1 MDILPG
7 KCVIFVA
14 YMQIACAGIFL
25 EGAFSLYSDCVKLD
39 TLLVIDGMMWSN
51 ALLVCIRTC
60 RNTFQ
65 AEFSFY
71 LFIYYRESNPT
82 QLNKP
87 ECWLRFLLMS
97 IF

>member
-39 TLLVIDGMMWSN
+39 TLQVIDGIMWKD
-51 ALLVCIRTC
+51 ALLACIRIY

-65 AEFSFY
+65 VGLSFL

-82 QLNKP
+82 QLK
-87 ECWLRFLLMS
+87 
-97 IF
+97 